1 MTKEQIV
8 EKIQRLRMEKGYS
21 MCKLAKLSG
30 ISQTGYNHIELRKT
44 DMNVQTL
51 QKICDALE
59 ISMSEFFNEPIE
71 HIPDKQ
77 QWYLVALLAPN
88 DNIIKKLV
96 PENNLE
102 FVVKYIRETDFEI
115 IAISEIG
122 DNIRGFLETNG

>member
-8 EKIQRLRMEKGYS
+8 EKIQKLREEKGYS
-21 MCKLAKLSG
+21 MNRLAKIAG
-30 ISQTGYNHIELRKT
+30 ISYTGLFHFETKKT
-44 DMNVQTL
+44 DLNVQTL
-51 QKICDALE
+51 QKICNGLG
-59 ISMSEFFNEPIE
+59 ISMKDFFDETVE

-88 DNIIKKLV
+88 DNIITKLV
-96 PENNLE
+96 PGNNLE

>member
-8 EKIQRLRMEKGYS
+8 EKIQKLREEKGYTMNS
-21 MCKLAKLSG
+21 FAIKAG
-30 ISQTGYNHIELRKT
+30 ISYANYYRIENKKT

-51 QKICDALE
+51 QRICNALE
-59 ISMSEFFNEPIE
+59 MSMSEFFNEPIE

-88 DNIIKKLV
+88 DNIITKLV
-96 PENNLE
+96 PWNNLE

-122 DNIRGFLETNG
+122 DNIKKFLEKQ

>member
-8 EKIQRLRMEKGYS
+8 EKIQKLREEKGYS
-21 MCKLAKLSG
+21 MNSFAIKAG
-30 ISQTGYNHIELRKT
+30 ISYANYYRIEMKKT

-51 QKICDALE
+51 QRICNALE
-59 ISMSEFFNEPIE
+59 MSMSEFFNEPVE
-71 HIPDKQ
+71 NVPDKQ
-77 QWYLVALLAPN
+77 QWYLVALLATN

-96 PENNLE
+96 PGNNLE

-122 DNIRGFLETNG
+122 DNIKGFLETNG

>member
-8 EKIQRLRMEKGYS
+8 EKIKKFRLEKGYS
-21 MCKLAKLSG
+21 MNKLATLSG
-30 ISQTGYNHIELRKT
+30 MAYTNYHRIETKKT
-44 DMNVQTL
+44 DMTIQTL
-51 QKICDALE
+51 QKICKAIG
-59 ISMSEFFNEPIE
+59 ISIREFFDETIE

-88 DNIIKKLV
+88 DNIITKLV
-96 PENNLE
+96 PGNNLE

>member
-8 EKIQRLRMEKGYS
+8 EKIQKLREEKGYS

-59 ISMSEFFNEPIE
+59 ISMRDFFDESVE
-71 HIPDKQ
+71 HIPDRQKV
-77 QWYLVALLAPN
+77 YLVSWMSQNERLQTSCVL
-88 DNIIKKLV
+88 
-96 PENNLE
+96 EENLE
-102 FVVKYIRETDFEI
+102 LVVKHIRSMICEI
-115 IAISEIG
+115 IAISEINE
-122 DNIRGFLETNG
+122 NIKKFLEK